1 MAHRNG
7 VVVRTCHELASGDAV
22 EAFYN
27 NVLVHRGPVLDVI
40 PECGLLW
47 ILDTVTGC
55 CRLLETTSGLEIYR
69 LDPPGVAPRAGR
81 FLPNSHRPAGGR
93 GTPSSYWRDV
103 SPRRK

>member
-40 PECGLLW
+40 PECELLW

-55 CRLLETTSGLEIYR
+55 CRLLETSDLEIIR
-69 LDPPGVAPRAGR
+69 LHPPGAAPRAGR
-81 FLPNSHRPAGGR
+81 ILRNSQQPADGR
-93 GTPSSYWRDV
+93 RTPSFFWREV
-103 SPRRK
+103 SPRR

>member
-40 PECGLLW
+40 PECGLVW
-47 ILDTVTGC
+47 ILDTLTGC
-55 CRLLETTSGLEIYR
+55 CRLLETSALEIYR

-81 FLPNSHRPAGGR
+81 FLRNSHGMAGGR
-93 GTPSSYWRDV
+93 GTPSSYWREV
-103 SPRRK
+103 SPRRQ